1 MNWYFVTICVVFIL
15 NLGINLGQH
24 GKPKEG
30 NHSFWIALISCSI
43 ELWLII
49 NAIRIGF

>member
-1 MNWYFVTICVVFIL
+1 MNWYFITICVVFVL
-15 NLGINLGQH
+15 SLGIELGQH

-30 NHSFWIALISCSI
+30 NHSFWIALISVAI

-49 NAIRIGF
+49 KAIRVGF